1 MDQAREISEIQDA
14 QQKEQWLTRSKERL
28 RIMAGYATTTNCL
41 REYLLR
47 YFGERAPQCC
57 GHCSNCQGTFET
69 TDITL
74 EAKKIISCVYR
85 GLQHHYHLSRTLAAD
100 VLTGSKRAAISEMQL
115 NRLSTYGIL
124 KECTARQVVQM
135 IDALLDLHILELQTY
150 RDFQMLQLT
159 PAAAEVIRGN
169 QQVLW
174 RRRKE
179 ERKTVFIPKPKPT
192 VEEDVE
198 EALFQR
204 LSALRA
210 RMAEKEHMPAYI
222 VFSNAALRDMCRK
235 KPSSLAAFRQVSGVG
250 IIKSQK
256 YGKAFIKEI
265 AAYTAEKSA
274 DK

>member
-1 MDQAREISEIQDA
+1 MNQ
-14 QQKEQWLTRSKERL
+14 
-28 RIMAGYATTTNCL
+28 
-41 REYLLR
+41 
-47 YFGERAPQCC
+47 
-57 GHCSNCQGTFET
+57 
-69 TDITL
+69 
-74 EAKKIISCVYR
+74 
-85 GLQHHYHLSRTLAAD
+85 
-100 VLTGSKRAAISEMQL
+100 
-115 NRLSTYGIL
+115 LSTYGIL
-124 KECTARQVVQM
+124 KESTARQVVQM

-198 EALFQR
+198 EVLFQR

-210 RMAEKEHMPAYI
+210 KLAEKEHMPAYI